1 VSYLNYVIAG
11 YAIFVLVL
19 GWEFFASRLQIGREL
34 RNARRRA
41 ARQSSRP
48 GTGTP
53 GSPAANTPGGT
64 TGATSE
70 TQPPHSN
77 ELTR

>member
-1 VSYLNYVIAG
+1 MSYLNYVIAS
-11 YAIFVLVL
+11 YAIFALVL
-19 GWEFFASRLQIGREL
+19 GWEFLASRLQIGREL

-41 ARQSSRP
+41 ARQSARS

-53 GSPAANTPGGT
+53 GGPTANTPEGT
-64 TGATSE
+64 TGSTTEA
-70 TQPPHSN
+70 QPPHSN

>member
-1 VSYLNYVIAG
+1 MSYLNYVIAS

-19 GWEFFASRLQIGREL
+19 GWEFLASRLQIGREL

-48 GTGTP
+48 AASH
-53 GSPAANTPGGT
+53 SPSSNPCA
-64 TGATSE
+64 SE
-70 TQPPHSN
+70 SESKSPNPN